1 MSPLI
6 GAKIEERH
14 MKKLLIALAG
24 LTALTAPSVATAAA
38 TITFGTTTAIP
49 GSNDFKTN
57 LNNLGLTQ
65 FATTGASIVLD
76 PGMEIT
82 FYFVGAES
90 GFSDTFST
98 AGGLPNLSMT
108 EGFNNNENHFG
119 APILI
124 GTDSF
129 AAGSLAGLLNFT
141 SSGPGAPGTVG
152 TDPFAIFLG
161 PNQVSGSTVNDFYFG
176 YDDQLVNVDD
186 NHDDFVI
193 HAIISSVVPEP
204 STWGMMLLGFAG
216 IGMAM
221 RRRRSPALAQV
232 A

>member
-1 MSPLI
+1 
-6 GAKIEERH
+6 

-24 LTALTAPSVATAAA
+24 FTALTAPSVANAGA
-38 TITFGTTTAIP
+38 TINFGATTPIP
-49 GSNDFKTN
+49 DNNDFKTN

-65 FATTGASIVLD
+65 YATTGASIILD
-76 PGMEIT
+76 PGQVIT

-90 GFSDTFST
+90 GFSDTFT
-98 AGGLPNLSMT
+98 TTGATPVTMT
-108 EGFNNNENHFG
+108 EALNNNENHFG

-124 GTDSF
+124 GADTF
-129 AAGSLAGLLNFT
+129 AAGTLAGMLNFT

-161 PNQVSGSTVNDFYFG
+161 PNQVTGTNVSEFYFG
-176 YDDQLVNVDD
+176 YDDQINNVDD

-193 HAIISSVVPEP
+193 HAIISSVPEP
-204 STWGMMLLGFAG
+204 ATWAMMLFGFAG
-216 IGMAM
+216 IGLAM
-221 RRRRSPALAQV
+221 RRRRSPGLAQL